1 MSLPLAIFWD
11 KKRVQVVWLEPCECE
26 GVGRVAPLGGEIG
39 LKYGLV
45 VSAAV
50 FREDRFSNIRLW
62 DRLAY
67 QPGCL
72 YTVLEYPSALQ
83 KISAY

>member
-1 MSLPLAIFWD
+1 M
-11 KKRVQVVWLEPCECE
+11 WLEPCEC
-26 GVGRVAPLGGEIG
+26 VGAGQVAPLGDERG

-50 FREDRFSNIRLW
+50 FREDRFSNIRLL
-62 DRLAY
+62 DPLAY

-83 KISAY
+83 ENPAY